1 MAPID
6 DLVFSHPSFF
16 LVNEDD
22 LSLLEFGYEAKM
34 INPSFLDYIRMV
46 LFPLS
51 INLLP
56 HLLSDLLGF

>member
-22 LSLLEFGYEAKM
+22 FSILEFGYEAKM
-34 INPSFLDYIRMV
+34 INPSFLDYICLV

-51 INLLP
+51 INLLS
-56 HLLSDLLGF
+56 HLLTELLGF